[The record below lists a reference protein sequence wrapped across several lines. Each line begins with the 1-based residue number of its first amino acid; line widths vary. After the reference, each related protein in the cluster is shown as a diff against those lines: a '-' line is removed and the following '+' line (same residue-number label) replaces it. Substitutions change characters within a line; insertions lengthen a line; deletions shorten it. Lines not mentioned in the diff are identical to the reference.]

1 MNSKRTAPF
10 QITGVDSLGQ
20 GVSKITDK
28 VTFIAKT
35 TIGDEGEAE
44 IMSEKKGVAFAR
56 LKKLQKSSDLRVE
69 PECKHYSLCPSC
81 HYLHVNYSDE
91 VKFKEEN
98 FRKLFRKLPLQN
110 FELIEAPRRFGYRNR
125 IQLHYSLK
133 SKLIGMRDPQTFTIH
148 QIPNCL
154 IGLPEVLKEIQRLY
168 ENNQWM
174 IEAPSAPMEGHVE
187 IYWNHNKLQTIWN
200 KPYAEGGFS
209 QVYEEMNKKL
219 KEVLIEEFE
228 KNSISGLLD
237 LFGGAGNLSVDLTYK
252 NRLCV
257 DIYKNLKGE
266 EFLNL
271 NLYDE
276 NSLSRVQ
283 KEIKNRELTLTHLIL
298 DPPRSGLKDLSLWL
312 GKLRPKYVAY
322 VSCDP
327 HTMARDLEKLDG
339 YSIQRSL
346 LFDFFPSTFHFESLI
361 FLERKE

>member
-1 MNSKRTAPF
+1 MNSKRTTPF
-10 QITGVDSLGQ
+10 QVTGVDSLGQ
-20 GVSKITDK
+20 GVSKVTDK

-35 TIGDEGEAE
+35 TLGDEGEAE

-56 LKKLQKSSDLRVE
+56 LQKLNKSSELRVE
-69 PECKHYSLCPSC
+69 PECKHYSVCPSC
-81 HYLHVNYSDE
+81 HYLHVNYSE
-91 VKFKEEN
+91 ELKFKREN
-98 FRKLFRKLPLQN
+98 FAKLFRKLPLQN
-110 FELIEAPRRFGYRNR
+110 FEVIEAPRRFGYRNR

-148 QIPNCL
+148 PIPHCL

-168 ENNQWM
+168 ENNHW
-174 IEAPSAPMEGHVE
+174 INEAPSAPMEGHVE
-187 IYWNHNKLQTIWN
+187 IYWNNNKLKTSWN
-200 KPYAEGGFS
+200 KPYSEGGFS

-219 KEVLIEEFE
+219 KDTLMVEFK

-237 LFGGAGNLSVDLTYK
+237 LFGGAGNLSSELDYK

-257 DIYKNLKGE
+257 DIYQNLKGE
-266 EFLNL
+266 DFLSL

-276 NSLSRVQ
+276 SSLGKVL
-283 KEIKNRELTLTHLIL
+283 KEIKNREFTLTHLIL
-298 DPPRSGLKDLSLWL
+298 DPPRSGLKDLALWL
-312 GKLRPKYVAY
+312 QKLRPKYVAY

-327 HTMARDLEKLDG
+327 HTMVRDLEKLEG